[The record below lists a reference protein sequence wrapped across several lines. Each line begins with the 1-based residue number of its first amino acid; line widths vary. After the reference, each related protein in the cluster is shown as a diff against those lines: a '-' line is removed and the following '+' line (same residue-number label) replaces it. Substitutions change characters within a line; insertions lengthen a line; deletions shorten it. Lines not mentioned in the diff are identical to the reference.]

1 MDMMITVFIMNAL
14 YFIIW
19 VGMNKIRNSNHKTI
33 REWDNGYEFY
43 ALLNDED
50 KELYWKQDTHILNI
64 VFAMLLVFI
73 ECTLFLVYK
82 ENQFWIGVLIIGLIL
97 SITIGLYM
105 SIKLRRKYQAKIDT

>member
-1 MDMMITVFIMNAL
+1 MDMMITVLIMNAL

-19 VGMNKIRNSNHKTI
+19 VGMNKIRNSNNKTI

-64 VFAMLLVFI
+64 VFEYCFCHVACF
-73 ECTLFLVYK
+73 Y
-82 ENQFWIGVLIIGLIL
+82 
-97 SITIGLYM
+97 
-105 SIKLRRKYQAKIDT
+105 